1 MLMLEGRK
9 AWTLFP
15 REATPW
21 LRPSYLHGSH
31 DATFAADVMPE
42 DDISDEGR
50 RRGGG
55 GEEDGEERIEEE
67 ENEEEGEEEDEGRE
81 EEEEQVGAVW
91 RTLERWSCVLESGDL
106 LFVPCGCPHA
116 VCNLTSITAALSANF
131 VGETNRSLA
140 VDELS
145 VAGLQS
151 LPAAQLAAHL
161 RALPRL
167 AGDEVEGEVEG
178 LPWARFKRRSSAG
191 LT

>member
-1 MLMLEGRK
+1 MLEGRK

-55 GEEDGEERIEEE
+55 GEGWRERIEEE
-67 ENEEEGEEEDEGRE
+67 ENEEEGEEEDEEGGGG
-81 EEEEQVGAVW
+81 GAGGCRLAHPLVL
-91 RTLERWSCVLESGDL
+91 RLESGDL

-116 VCNLTSITAALSANF
+116 VAT
-131 VGETNRSLA
+131 
-140 VDELS
+140 
-145 VAGLQS
+145 
-151 LPAAQLAAHL
+151 
-161 RALPRL
+161 
-167 AGDEVEGEVEG
+167 
-178 LPWARFKRRSSAG
+178 
-191 LT
+191 

>member
-1 MLMLEGRK
+1 MLEGRK

-15 REATPW
+15 RGATPW
-21 LRPSYLHGSH
+21 LSPSYLHGSH
-31 DATFAADVMPE
+31 DATFSADVTPE

-55 GEEDGEERIEEE
+55 GEEDGEGGSE
-67 ENEEEGEEEDEGRE
+67 EEEGEEEDEGRE
-81 EEEEQVGAVW
+81 EKEEEERVGAVW

-116 VCNLTSITAALSANF
+116 VCNLTTITAALSANF

-167 AGDEVEGEVEG
+167 AEDEVEGEVEG
-178 LPWARFKRRSSAG
+178 LPWARFKRRSTG
-191 LT
+191 LERGS